1 LNHSE
6 IRRLL
11 RDVGVAPDKR
21 LGQTFLLNRLAAG
34 RIALE
39 AAPGPRENLLEI
51 GPGLGALTAELL
63 AVCRSVTAVEISLK
77 MCRYLSERFGAER
90 LQVVNSDFLKT
101 DPVDLPG
108 YPFTS
113 LAGNLPYSI
122 SSPALLRLLE
132 PGFDPV
138 RKAVFML
145 QKEVAIRVET
155 LDGGKD
161 YGRLSLQLWPRF
173 SVRVLLDVGSG
184 DFYPP
189 PRVES
194 RVIVLTRRTNPLVS
208 QELFETYRKL
218 VKISFSSRRKIILN
232 NLAAVFGRETAA
244 DYLRSAGIDSSLR
257 AEQIA
262 PEAFARLAMVI
273 DR

>member
-1 LNHSE
+1 M
-6 IRRLL
+6 
-11 RDVGVAPDKR
+11 
-21 LGQTFLLNRLAAG
+21 NRLAAE

-39 AAPGPRENLLEI
+39 AAPGPGESLLEI
-51 GPGLGALTAELL
+51 GPGLGALTGELIGL
-63 AVCRSVTAVEISLK
+63 CQSVTAVEISSR
-77 MCRYLSERFGAER
+77 MCRYLSERFGPER
-90 LQVVNSDFLKT
+90 LRVVNSDFLKT
-101 DPVDLPG
+101 DPVNLPG

-113 LAGNLPYSI
+113 VAGNLPYSI
-122 SSPALLRLLE
+122 SSPALLRLFE

-145 QKEVAIRVET
+145 QKEVAVRVAT

-208 QELFETYRKL
+208 SELFETYRRL
-218 VKISFSSRRKIILN
+218 VKNSFSSRRKIILN
-232 NLAAVFGRETAA
+232 NLAALFGRETAA
-244 DYLRSAGIDSSLR
+244 DYLRAAGIDGRLR
-257 AEQIA
+257 AEQVA
-262 PEAFARLAMVI
+262 PEAFARLAGVI

>member
-11 RDVGVAPDKR
+11 RDVGVTPDKR

-39 AAPGPRENLLEI
+39 AAPGPGESLLEI
-51 GPGLGALTAELL
+51 GPGLGALTDELL
-63 AVCRSVTAVEISLK
+63 AVCRSVTAVEISSR
-77 MCRYLSERFGAER
+77 MSRYLSEKFGTER
-90 LQVVNSDFLKT
+90 LHVVNSDFLKT
-101 DPVDLPG
+101 DPVNLPG

-113 LAGNLPYSI
+113 VAGNLPYSI

-132 PGFDPV
+132 PGFDLL

-145 QKEVAIRVET
+145 QKEVAVRVET
-155 LDGGKD
+155 LGGGKD
-161 YGRLSLQLWPRF
+161 YGRLSLQLWPLF

-194 RVIVLTRRTNPLVS
+194 RVIVLTRRTKPLVS
-208 QELFETYRKL
+208 RELFETYRKL
-218 VKISFSSRRKIILN
+218 VKNSFSSRRKIILN
-232 NLAAVFGRETAA
+232 NLAAVFGREAA
-244 DYLRSAGIDSSLR
+244 SDYLLSAGIDSRLR

-273 DR
+273 ER